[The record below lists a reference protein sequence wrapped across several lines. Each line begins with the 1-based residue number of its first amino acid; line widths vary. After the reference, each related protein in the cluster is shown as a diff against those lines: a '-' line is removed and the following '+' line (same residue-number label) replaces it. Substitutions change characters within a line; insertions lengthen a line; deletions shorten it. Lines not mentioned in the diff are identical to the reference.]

1 MNIELEPNGKLVSI
15 ELTNKDMQQIYNEDN
30 WYIYFHQ
37 IDKFME
43 EVKNRYAINVCS
55 ETDRQRS

>member
-1 MNIELEPNGKLVSI
+1 MNIALEPNGKLVSI
-15 ELTNKDMQQIYNEDN
+15 ELTIKDMQQIYNEDN

-43 EVKNRYAINVCS
+43 EVKKRYASNVCS

>member
-1 MNIELEPNGKLVSI
+1 MNISLEPNGKLVSI

-43 EVKNRYAINVCS
+43 EVKKRYASNICP

>member
-1 MNIELEPNGKLVSI
+1 MNISLEPNGKLVSI

-43 EVKNRYAINVCS
+43 EVKNRYAINICS
-55 ETDRQRS
+55 ETD

>member
-1 MNIELEPNGKLVSI
+1 MNISLEPNGKLVSI

-30 WYIYFHQ
+30 WYIYFNR

-43 EVKNRYAINVCS
+43 EVKSRYASNVCS